1 MQSPHR
7 LRLLLIARAIMAVH
21 ARQRPDD
28 KHSGQHIQRAI
39 IPIQKPG
46 QVRGAPRF
54 FRGSLCQGRVR
65 HDDDVADRHLA
76 DAPRRLVLGGRPIVE
91 QRPHPRRASD
101 DDAVEDE
108 ATHARLVLRTHKFY
122 RGDVLL

>member
-1 MQSPHR
+1 MSGTETYLSQNMRILHPQLMPNIMQSPHR

-54 FRGSLCQGRVR
+54 FRGSLC
-65 HDDDVADRHLA
+65 
-76 DAPRRLVLGGRPIVE
+76 
-91 QRPHPRRASD
+91 
-101 DDAVEDE
+101 
-108 ATHARLVLRTHKFY
+108 
-122 RGDVLL
+122 